1 MPQHRSPTPANAWRL
16 GIAALLCA
24 TLTACGGGGGSS
36 DRPAPPPTAT
46 PPPVPAP
53 ATPTQAELQGA
64 SRLAAQ
70 STFGMGYD
78 AIVRIA
84 EMGPEAWL
92 ETQFDTPTT
101 SHLALM
107 DELLANYD
115 NGEYPEITEDVEML
129 ILSRRLAW
137 WHRTFTALD
146 AVRQR
151 VAFALSEIF
160 VVADGID
167 ALAVFP
173 AGLATFYDLLLDNA
187 FGNFRDLLKSVA
199 LHPAMGLYLSHLNN
213 RKADPVANTFP
224 DENFAREVM
233 QLFSIGLF
241 ELNLDGSLQRDGSL
255 EPIPTY
261 GNDEIREFAK
271 IFTGL
276 SYGGPA
282 ATFGQQN
289 PYFRAPMTMFDAF
302 HDTGPKTLLN
312 GQTVPTNQTGDQDI
326 DAAIDNLFNHPN
338 VGPFMSRLLIQR
350 LVTSNPS
357 PGYIERVAGTFN
369 NNGTGTRGDLRAVIK
384 AILLDTEAVTADATA
399 GKLREPIVRYTH
411 LVRAFDPRSA
421 DGFIFNNGFFLQQVL
436 RQHPQSSPSVF
447 NFFSPDHAPA
457 GAIADANLNAPEF
470 QITTATTIVNM
481 SNVVDFAING
491 DFVTDAGDAFET
503 VTLDFTP
510 YAALAS
516 DMDALLDRIDLVFTY
531 GQLSAQTRT
540 AIIDATRE
548 IPDPNQ
554 RARAA
559 IYLLLISPDYA
570 VRA

>member
-1 MPQHRSPTPANAWRL
+1 MPQHRLSTSAIAPRL
-16 GIAALLCA
+16 WIAALLCIA
-24 TLTACGGGGGSS
+24 LSACGGGGSS
-36 DRPAPPPTAT
+36 SGGAAAPPP
-46 PPPVPAP
+46 V
-53 ATPTQAELQGA
+53 ATPTPAAPSQAELQSA

-78 AIVRIA
+78 TIVTIA
-84 EMGPEAWL
+84 EQGLESWL
-92 ETQFDTPTT
+92 EAQFDTPATP
-101 SHLALM
+101 HLTLV

-115 NGEYPEITEDVEML
+115 NGDYPEITEEVEML

-137 WHRTFTALD
+137 WHRTFTAPD

-160 VVADGID
+160 VVADGTD

-187 FGNFRDLLKSVA
+187 FGNFRDLLKDVA

-241 ELNLDGSLQRDGSL
+241 ELNLDGSLQRDGAGD
-255 EPIPTY
+255 PVPTY

-276 SYGGPA
+276 SYGGPGA
-282 ATFGQQN
+282 AFGQQN
-289 PYFRAPMTMFDAF
+289 PYFRAPMSMFDAF
-302 HDTGPKTLLN
+302 HDTGPKTLLR
-312 GQTVPTNQTGDQDI
+312 GQTVPAGQTGDQDI

-357 PGYIERVAGTFN
+357 PGYIERVARTFN
-369 NNGTGTRGDLRAVIK
+369 DNGTGIRGDLRAVIR
-384 AILLDTEAVTADATA
+384 AILLDTEATTPNATA

-411 LVRAFDPRSA
+411 LVRAFDPSSA

-447 NFFSPDHAPA
+447 NFFSPDHSPA
-457 GAIADANLNAPEF
+457 GAIADAGLTAPEF

-503 VTLDFTP
+503 VTLDFAP
-510 YAALAS
+510 YVALA
-516 DMDALLDRIDLVFTY
+516 DDLDALLDRIDLVFTY
-531 GQLSAQTRT
+531 GQLSAETRA
-540 AIIDATRE
+540 AIIAATQDVPDAS
-548 IPDPNQ
+548 Q

-559 IYLLLISPDYA
+559 IYLLLVSPDYA

>member
-1 MPQHRSPTPANAWRL
+1 MPQHRTPSPAKAWRL
-16 GIAALLCA
+16 GLVALLCA
-24 TLTACGGGGGSS
+24 TLAACGGGGGSS
-36 DRPAPPPTAT
+36 SRTAPPPTAT
-46 PPPVPAP
+46 PSPAP
-53 ATPTQAELQGA
+53 AAPTQAELQGA

-78 AIVRIA
+78 DIVRIA
-84 EMGPEAWL
+84 EAGPETWL
-92 ETQFDTPTT
+92 EDQFDMPATR
-101 SHLALM
+101 HLTLV

-115 NGEYPEITEDVEML
+115 NGDYPEITEDVEML

-137 WHRTFTALD
+137 WHRTFTAPD

-160 VVADGID
+160 VVADGTD

-187 FGNFRDLLKSVA
+187 FGNFRDLLKGVA

-213 RKADPVANTFP
+213 RKADPLANTFP

-276 SYGGPA
+276 SYGEPA

-302 HDTGPKTLLN
+302 HETGPKTLLN
-312 GQTVPTNQTGDQDI
+312 GQTVPANQTGDQDI

-338 VGPFMSRLLIQR
+338 VGPFMGRLLIQR

-357 PGYIERVAGTFN
+357 PGYIERVASTFN
-369 NNGTGTRGDLRAVIK
+369 NNGNGTRGDLRAVIK

-411 LVRAFDPRSA
+411 LVRAFNPSSA

-447 NFFSPDHAPA
+447 NFFSPDHSPA

-503 VTLDFTP
+503 VTLDFAP
-510 YAALAS
+510 YEALAN

-531 GQLSAQTRT
+531 GQLSTDTRS
-540 AIIDATRE
+540 AIIAATRD

-559 IYLLLISPDYA
+559 IYLLLVSPDYA